1 MRARAQPRRARPCT
15 LCIAATARAA
25 LSPLCARAGGFDIIG
40 SGRDKIETPEQF
52 AASRAHVESLRLDG
66 LVVIGGDDSNTNA
79 ALLAEYFAAH
89 GVACRVV
96 GCPKTID
103 GDLKVPEAGLDISF
117 GFDTACKTYSE
128 LIGNICLDTLS
139 SGKYYNFVR
148 LMGRAASNITLECAL
163 QTHPTLTLL
172 GEEVAARK
180 QNLAS
185 ITEELVA
192 VIVARAAAGKN
203 YGVILVP
210 EGLIEFVPEVSVLLK
225 ELNELLATGA
235 VEATPATVGDAL
247 SPASAAL
254 FAYLPAGIKKQ
265 LLAERDPHGNVQ
277 VSLIETEKLLAELVA
292 HELGRLRK
300 LGRFAGTFSHQSFFL
315 GYEGRCGTP
324 SDFDAAYCF
333 ALGATA
339 AALLAAGQTGMMS
352 SVTNLGAPVEEWACG
367 GVPLTVMM
375 NIERRH
381 GKDKPVIRKWLVD
394 LKGAPFRAF
403 VEARGRW
410 AYADCF
416 RCPGPIQLDTAPR
429 TRDTPPPPGG
439 SRVDPLCFT
448 LALEL
453 ADRAAPPHA
462 AAGAPLTPP
471 PVHDVA
477 GHRSLCEG
485 LLTTGLAALTPTDMQ
500 RVAICRAAHGIS
512 DEEHYS
518 VLAQLG
524 CSAADWKGAEIRA
537 AQVQAHSS
545 SSS

>member
-1 MRARAQPRRARPCT
+1 
-15 LCIAATARAA
+15 
-25 LSPLCARAGGFDIIG
+25 
-40 SGRDKIETPEQF
+40 
-52 AASRAHVESLRLDG
+52 
-66 LVVIGGDDSNTNA
+66 
-79 ALLAEYFAAH
+79 
-89 GVACRVV
+89 
-96 GCPKTID
+96 
-103 GDLKVPEAGLDISF
+103 
-117 GFDTACKTYSE
+117 
-128 LIGNICLDTLS
+128 
-139 SGKYYNFVR
+139 
-148 LMGRAASNITLECAL
+148 
-163 QTHPTLTLL
+163 
-172 GEEVAARK
+172 
-180 QNLAS
+180 
-185 ITEELVA
+185 
-192 VIVARAAAGKN
+192 
-203 YGVILVP
+203 
-210 EGLIEFVPEVSVLLK
+210 VLLK

-300 LGRFAGTFSHQSFFL
+300 LGRFTGTFSYQSFFL
-315 GYEGRCGTP
+315 GYEGRCGMP

-352 SVTNLGAPVEEWACG
+352 SVTNLGAPVEAWACG

-410 AYADCF
+410 AHADCF
-416 RCPGPIQLDTAPR
+416 RCPGPIQLDTSPR

-453 ADRAAPPHA
+453 AERARAAAAPP
-462 AAGAPLTPP
+462 PP
-471 PVHDVA
+471 PPPHLAHSGDIA
-477 GHRSLCEG
+477 GHTALCEG
-485 LLTTGLAALTPTDMQ
+485 LLSSGGLAALSPRDMQ
-500 RVAICRAAHGIS
+500 RVALFRAAHAIAD
-512 DEEHYS
+512 DEHFA
-518 VLAQLG
+518 VLKSLG
-524 CSAADWKGAEIRA
+524 VSADAWKGAEVRLAQAEA
-537 AQVQAHSS
+537 AQS
-545 SSS
+545 